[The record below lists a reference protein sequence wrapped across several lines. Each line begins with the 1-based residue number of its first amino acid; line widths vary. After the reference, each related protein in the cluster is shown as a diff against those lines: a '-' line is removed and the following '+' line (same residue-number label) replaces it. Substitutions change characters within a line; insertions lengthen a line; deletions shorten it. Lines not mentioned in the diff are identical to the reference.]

1 MACIGMATGGAVT
14 ACDAGRKRRTR
25 GRRGTAGG
33 VRAGGRVRQ
42 GRTWA
47 ADEQCGGGRAL
58 GAGPLVRGRL
68 EGWGCP
74 CWVGLEVLLGT
85 IVPQSHFARPVATI
99 HASNNYRIPA
109 RKIGEQRSHAPF
121 LLTISPPPSSITSY
135 YVTSVLHPYL
145 SSPILH
151 NQLLCDIC
159 PTPPPTLIDSASA
172 TCWNPHLFGE
182 RHLVGLRASVVQI
195 GILFR
200 CVRLSIC
207 EPGAATC

>member
-1 MACIGMATGGAVT
+1 VT

-47 ADEQCGGGRAL
+47 ADEQCCGGRAL

-135 YVTSVLHPYL
+135 YVTSVLHP
-145 SSPILH
+145 
-151 NQLLCDIC
+151 
-159 PTPPPTLIDSASA
+159 PPTLIDSASA

-200 CVRLSIC
+200 SVGLSIC